1 MLSTDSKSLSAL
13 FGDVVDQMGHLV
25 ATEVRLAQAE
35 LSRKVDEAGRGA
47 ALLVAAGVFMIP
59 AVVMLL
65 MALALWLSQM
75 GIAASL
81 SYVISAAVGGA
92 LSVAFLFTGLDRLN
106 PKKLKLKSTMQQINQ
121 DVAAARNLAK

>member
-1 MLSTDSKSLSAL
+1 MLSTESKSLSTL
-13 FGDVVDQMGHLV
+13 FGDVVDRMGHLV

-35 LSRKVDEAGRGA
+35 LSRKVGEAGRGA
-47 ALLVAAGVFMIP
+47 AFLVVAGVFLIP

-65 MALALWLSQM
+65 MALALWLSQI

-81 SYVISAAVGGA
+81 SYLISAAVGGA
-92 LSVAFLFTGLDRLN
+92 LGMAFLFTGLDRLK
-106 PKKLKLKSTMQQINQ
+106 PKKLKLESTMQQINQ